1 MRRLAHTEHPEH
13 TDDDVAGARGPPRK
27 FTGLGTAAT
36 PPRRTT
42 VHLGGTGAGH
52 DATSGGSAPT
62 PIELY
67 YEDHGAGR
75 PVVLIHGW
83 PLSSRS
89 WEAQVPALVDDGY
102 RVITY
107 DRRGFGQSSQP
118 WEGYDYDTF
127 ADDLD
132 QLLTTLDLSEVTL
145 VGFSMGG
152 GEVARYVGRY
162 GTTRI
167 AKAVFAAAVP
177 PYLYQEDGNPEGGFD
192 QALLTSFHD
201 GIRADRLGFVEGFVT
216 NFFAVK
222 GRTELVSPS
231 VRAYNTAIAAFASPK
246 GTLDCTTAF
255 TKTDFRDDLKAFTIP
270 TLVIHGD
277 SDAIVPFEI
286 SGKRAA
292 EAIPDSRLVLVEDAP
307 TASTSPT
314 PPPSTSNCSRSCASD
329 GPRRCGAR
337 APYRRRITRP
347 GTPPRRAAEPRAST
361 AAAPSPGRARSPR
374 RRAARPP

>member
-1 MRRLAHTEHPEH
+1 MPKVTVGEEN
-13 TDDDVAGARGPPRK
+13 GA
-27 FTGLGTAAT
+27 
-36 PPRRTT
+36 
-42 VHLGGTGAGH
+42 
-52 DATSGGSAPT
+52 

-89 WEAQVPALVDDGY
+89 WEGQVPALVEDGY

-118 WEGYDYDTF
+118 WDGYDYDTL

-132 QLLTTLDLSEVTL
+132 KLLAALDLTEVTL

-162 GTTRI
+162 GTGRV

-177 PYLYQEDGNPEGGFD
+177 PYLFKEDGNPDGGLD
-192 QALLTSFHD
+192 EAALTGFHD
-201 GIRADRLGFVEGFVT
+201 GIRADRPAFVEGFVT
-216 NFFAVK
+216 NFFSVK
-222 GRTELVSPS
+222 GRTDLVSPS
-231 VRAYNTAIAAFASPK
+231 VHAYNTVIAAFASPK

-277 SDAIVPFEI
+277 SDAIVPFEV
-286 SGKRAA
+286 SGKRTA

-307 TASTSPT
+307 HGLNVTH
-314 PPPSTSNCSRSCASD
+314 
-329 GPRRCGAR
+329 
-337 APYRRRITRP
+337 
-347 GTPPRRAAEPRAST
+347 AATFNAELLTFLRE
-361 AAAPSPGRARSPR
+361 
-374 RRAARPP
+374 

>member
-1 MRRLAHTEHPEH
+1 MPKLTVGEEN
-13 TDDDVAGARGPPRK
+13 GAP
-27 FTGLGTAAT
+27 
-36 PPRRTT
+36 
-42 VHLGGTGAGH
+42 V
-52 DATSGGSAPT
+52 
-62 PIELY
+62 ELF
-67 YEDHGAGR
+67 YEDRGAGR

-83 PLSSRS
+83 PLSGRS
-89 WEAQVPALVDDGY
+89 WEAQVPALVEDGY

-132 QLLTTLDLSEVTL
+132 KLLTALDLTEVTL

-162 GTTRI
+162 GTSRI

-177 PYLYQEDGNPEGGFD
+177 PFLHKEDGNPEGGFD
-192 QALLTSFHD
+192 DALLTSFHD
-201 GIRADRLGFVEGFVT
+201 GIRADRPAFVEGFVT

-222 GRTELVSPS
+222 GRTDLVSPS
-231 VRAYNTAIAAFASPK
+231 VHAYNTAIAAFASPK

-255 TKTDFRDDLKAFTIP
+255 TNTDFREDLKAFTIP

-286 SGKRAA
+286 SGKRTA
-292 EAIPDSRLVLVEDAP
+292 ETVKDARLVLVADAP
-307 TASTSPT
+307 HGLNVTH
-314 PPPSTSNCSRSCASD
+314 
-329 GPRRCGAR
+329 
-337 APYRRRITRP
+337 
-347 GTPPRRAAEPRAST
+347 AATFNAELLTFLRE
-361 AAAPSPGRARSPR
+361 
-374 RRAARPP
+374 